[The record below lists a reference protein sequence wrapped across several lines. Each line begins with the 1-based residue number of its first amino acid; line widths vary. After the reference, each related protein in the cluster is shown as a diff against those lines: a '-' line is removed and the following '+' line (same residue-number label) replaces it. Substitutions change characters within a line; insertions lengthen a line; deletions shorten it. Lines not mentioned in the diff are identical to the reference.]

1 MRSQHLTHGITQHLT
16 HGITHGCGGGLT
28 DLRSFCATAITD
40 KEALGAHPRTGPIVR
55 RVSGGYTRGRVRLSQ
70 LQYRGYALK

>member
-40 KEALGAHPRTGPIVR
+40 KEALGAHPRTGPTLPAAVPWLR
-55 RVSGGYTRGRVRLSQ
+55 PQV
-70 LQYRGYALK
+70 